1 MTVELYTHAKAWGIL
16 AWAGI
21 NEILKQKRDAVY
33 LSNSDSISCAHGIVG
48 HIA

>member
-1 MTVELYTHAKAWGIL
+1 MIISCIL
-16 AWAGI
+16 VFKLTLKSI
-21 NEILKQKRDAVY
+21 LLNEILKQKRDAVY